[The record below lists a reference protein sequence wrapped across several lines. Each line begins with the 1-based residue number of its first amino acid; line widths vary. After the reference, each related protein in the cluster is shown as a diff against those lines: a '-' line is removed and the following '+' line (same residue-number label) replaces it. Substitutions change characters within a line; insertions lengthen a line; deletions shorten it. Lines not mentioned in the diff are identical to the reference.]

1 VLTDRYIN
9 FFTDFGFKKL
19 FGEEPNKDLLIS
31 LLNTLLKGEA
41 HIEDLTYLNGERLG
55 RSSEERKAVYDLYC
69 TTQSGEKIIVEVQ
82 RVKQRFF
89 KDRSVYYSS
98 FAVQDQASKG
108 KEWLY
113 ELKAVYTIAIMD
125 FMFDEDKHKLMH
137 RVKLMEVDT
146 KSIFYDKLTLIYLEI
161 PKFNKSLSQLDTD
174 YDRWMYAFKNL
185 HTVRHKPEEL
195 RTGVF
200 LKLMELA
207 EIVKMNTQEQRVY
220 QESLK
225 AYRDFRGAIE
235 TAKEDGQFERATQMA
250 KKMLIAEEPLDKIVL
265 YTGLSIEEAEKIQ
278 QEL

>member
-1 VLTDRYIN
+1 MLTDRYIN

>member
-1 VLTDRYIN
+1 MLTDRYIN
-9 FFTDFGFKKL
+9 LFTDFGFKKL

-125 FMFDEDKHKLMH
+125 FKFDEDKHKLMH

-146 KSIFYDKLTLIYLEI
+146 KSIFYD
-161 PKFNKSLSQLDTD
+161 S
-174 YDRWMYAFKNL
+174 
-185 HTVRHKPEEL
+185 
-195 RTGVF
+195 
-200 LKLMELA
+200 
-207 EIVKMNTQEQRVY
+207 
-220 QESLK
+220 
-225 AYRDFRGAIE
+225 
-235 TAKEDGQFERATQMA
+235 
-250 KKMLIAEEPLDKIVL
+250 
-265 YTGLSIEEAEKIQ
+265 
-278 QEL
+278 